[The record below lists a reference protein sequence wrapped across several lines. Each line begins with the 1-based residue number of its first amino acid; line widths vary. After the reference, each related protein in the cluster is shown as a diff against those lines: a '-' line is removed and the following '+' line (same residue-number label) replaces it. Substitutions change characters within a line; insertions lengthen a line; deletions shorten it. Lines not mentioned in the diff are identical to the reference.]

1 MLKIDIYEDYN
12 DHDFTEINKYKSFT
26 QTNSRIIAVQ
36 DKLTKAG
43 PYAYFGTLSF
53 QYDLAQWYAI
63 SVASIHW
70 RKVQK
75 QILGKYWIKKKITPM
90 TGLLVMETHPIRNK
104 RTTRE
109 FSTCHFHHL
118 IDHHPKLPE
127 DRYEAAAQLDYVFAK
142 AAKGL
147 THKNK
152 RWQLVSKYGTKVLPV
167 ESSRDICGYAAKEAW
182 SYQWNWSDRVRYLCK
197 DGAV

>member
-1 MLKIDIYEDYN
+1 MLKIDIYDDYN
-12 DHDFTEINKYKSFT
+12 DHDFTEISKYKSFT

-36 DKLTKAG
+36 DKLAKAG
-43 PYAYFGTLSF
+43 PYTYFGTLSF

-63 SVASIHW
+63 SVASTHW

-75 QILGKYWIKKKITPM
+75 QILGKNWIKKKIAPM
-90 TGLLVMETHPIRNK
+90 TGLLAMETHPIFNK
-104 RTTRE
+104 RTTQV

-118 IDHHPKLPE
+118 IHHHPKLPE
-127 DRYEAAAQLDYVFAK
+127 DRFEAAAELDYVFAK
-142 AAKGL
+142 VAKGL

-167 ESSRDICGYAAKEAW
+167 KSSRDICGYAAKEAW
-182 SYQWNWSDRVRYLCK
+182 DYQWNWSDRVRYLCR